1 MTDALSIERRLRLLE
16 ETVERLRKGDT
27 MRYVED
33 TYTPTMTG
41 ESVAGV
47 TTYTT
52 QVGAYIRLGNVVHA
66 VGYVVWT
73 GATGTGNM
81 NISLPFTARST
92 ANLLTPATIYV
103 DGITFASG
111 SPMGLIVNNTA
122 FIRLYY
128 PASNAATT
136 IIPVEAA
143 GQVAFHAAY
152 LL

>member
-1 MTDALSIERRLRLLE
+1 VSDDSYIMQQMKGLDRRIAQTEVKEVPLIDSG
-16 ETVERLRKGDT
+16 T
-27 MRYVED
+27 YV
-33 TYTPTMTG
+33 PTMLG
-41 ESVAGV
+41 ETTPGA

-52 QVGAYIRLGNVVHA
+52 QVGAWERIGNVIHVT
-66 VGYVVWT
+66 GYVVWT
-73 GATGTGNM
+73 AATGTGNM

-92 ANLLTPATIYV
+92 ANLLTPVALYV
-103 DGITFASG
+103 DGITFAAG

-128 PASNAATT
+128 PTSNAATT

-152 LL
+152 FL